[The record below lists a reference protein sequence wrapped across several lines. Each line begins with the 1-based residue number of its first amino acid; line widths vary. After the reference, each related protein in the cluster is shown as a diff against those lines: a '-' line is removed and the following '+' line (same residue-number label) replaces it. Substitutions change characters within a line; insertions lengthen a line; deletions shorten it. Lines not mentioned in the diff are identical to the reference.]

1 MFKSPLNKIALSLM
15 LATGLTACSQSAN
28 TAKESAAQANTAAA
42 ATNVEQFERKAAK
55 LTPYQQRDFRD
66 EVFYFVLPDRF
77 YNGDPSNDMG
87 AAEHDTKRTLS
98 RGGLDVTHK
107 GMYHGGDLAGLT
119 KKLPYLDNMGIT
131 AIWLTPVLRNR
142 AMQADTSG
150 YHGYWIL
157 DFTEIDP
164 HWGSNAELKNFIDQ
178 AHERNIKV
186 YFDIITNHT
195 ADVIKYEQCHGKD
208 GLGWL
213 AEGDRCQFKD
223 SNTPE
228 NERYKPLLPK
238 GEEAVKVPAWLN
250 DIDLY
255 NNQGDS
261 HWSGESSI
269 KGDFAGLDDVDT
281 TQQKVVDGMIDIY
294 KNLITEFKP
303 DGFRIDTVKHVDMSF
318 WDQFSPALMEHAA
331 SLGINNFMMYGEAYS
346 FEPELLSTF
355 LTEGKMPSVLDF
367 ALQGSIEAVVVNQ
380 KGTSEL
386 TKLFAKDHLYKHE
399 DGFNANHLV
408 SFTGNHDMGRIAYR
422 LKSSEFNYSE
432 SEMVERTLLAHALMY
447 FSRGVPVIYY
457 GDEQGF
463 VGDGGDQDSRQNM
476 MPSLVETYNDD
487 DLLATD
493 KTTADDNFDTSHLFY
508 QRFAEYA
515 ELYQAHI
522 ALRQGEQSIL
532 FSQDEPGLFAI
543 KRAYQGE
550 QGKQNLAVI
559 FNTST
564 KSQSIKP
571 TGMSENAKLIYQS
584 AEGEKGQVAGLGF
597 SVYQLD

>member
-1 MFKSPLNKIALSLM
+1 
-15 LATGLTACSQSAN
+15 
-28 TAKESAAQANTAAA
+28 
-42 ATNVEQFERKAAK
+42 
-55 LTPYQQRDFRD
+55 
-66 EVFYFVLPDRF
+66 
-77 YNGDPSNDMG
+77 
-87 AAEHDTKRTLS
+87 
-98 RGGLDVTHK
+98 
-107 GMYHGGDLAGLT
+107 
-119 KKLPYLDNMGIT
+119 
-131 AIWLTPVLRNR
+131 
-142 AMQADTSG
+142 
-150 YHGYWIL
+150 
-157 DFTEIDP
+157 
-164 HWGSNAELKNFIDQ
+164 
-178 AHERNIKV
+178 
-186 YFDIITNHT
+186 
-195 ADVIKYEQCHGKD
+195 
-208 GLGWL
+208 
-213 AEGDRCQFKD
+213 
-223 SNTPE
+223 
-228 NERYKPLLPK
+228 
-238 GEEAVKVPAWLN
+238 
-250 DIDLY
+250 
-255 NNQGDS
+255 
-261 HWSGESSI
+261 
-269 KGDFAGLDDVDT
+269 
-281 TQQKVVDGMIDIY
+281 
-294 KNLITEFKP
+294 
-303 DGFRIDTVKHVDMSF
+303 
-318 WDQFSPALMEHAA
+318 
-331 SLGINNFMMYGEAYS
+331 MMYGEAYS

-422 LKSSEFNYSE
+422 LKSSDFNYSE

-476 MPSLVETYNDD
+476 MPSLVKTYNDD

-515 ELYQAHI
+515 ELYQAYI

-543 KRAYQGE
+543 KRAYKGE

-584 AEGEKGQVAGLGF
+584 VEGEKGQVAGLGF